1 MADYIKKRFWVV
13 LLYKAVQHMPHVK
26 LSPCGVVPQ
35 HERRPRPIIDYT
47 FSGVNQTSLPLAPT
61 HSMQFGNALQRVLQ
75 RIAYSNPQFG
85 PVKMLKFD
93 LSDGYYR
100 IPLSPEAA
108 LELAVIIPGTSPSTS
123 LIAVPLSLPM
133 GWAQSPPYFCDYTE
147 TAADLINT
155 APQESAQSE
164 FIPHPL
170 E

>member
-1 MADYIKKRFWVV
+1 
-13 LLYKAVQHMPHVK
+13 
-26 LSPCGVVPQ
+26 
-35 HERRPRPIIDYT
+35 
-47 FSGVNQTSLPLAPT
+47 
-61 HSMQFGNALQRVLQ
+61 MQFGNALQRILQ

-133 GWAQSPPYFCDYTE
+133 GWAQSPPYFCAYTE
-147 TAADLINT
+147 TAADLIN
-155 APQESAQSE
+155 AALQESARKQVYPTS
-164 FIPHPL
+164 P
-170 E
+170 